1 MKKLLSL
8 VLAVVMVLGLVAC
21 GGNAPET
28 TAPVETNPAAPVETT
43 APVAEKPIAE
53 LKSLANKEYGV
64 DYVSLYSKFG
74 KDITIDQVIED
85 EENGNGYI
93 EIDGV
98 LYTLGLD
105 FLSRA
110 MVYNT
115 AVPADGWWET
125 EDDDYANWWKLYI
138 QRWNNLLPE
147 IPLYSNIYI
156 TALPT
161 WVEGYE
167 QNALWSFQ
175 SAILYASIPSAQ

>member
-74 KDITIDQVIED
+74 KDVTIDQVIED
-85 EENGNGYI
+85 PETGFAYI
-93 EIDGV
+93 EIDGT
-98 LYTLGLD
+98 LYTLGMD
-105 FLSRA
+105 FLSYA

-115 AVPADGWWET
+115 AVPEGGVWQT
-125 EDDDYANWWKLYI
+125 EDDVYA
-138 QRWNNLLPE
+138 
-147 IPLYSNIYI
+147 
-156 TALPT
+156 T
-161 WVEGYE
+161 
-167 QNALWSFQ
+167 
-175 SAILYASIPSAQ
+175 